1 MASVYDEQIIRL
13 LHEAGEKG
21 MAVKILSKNIFN
33 ENNTLFG
40 DLSLDEV
47 YRYVRSY
54 LQRHSK
60 TSSSLVEPTGRRGFY
75 RLNPDQITQ
84 LMLDFTDGE
93 EENVEEKDEKDEDLS
108 LSLF

>member
-21 MAVKILSKNIFN
+21 MAVRILSKNIFN

-40 DLSLDEV
+40 DLSLEEV

-54 LQRHSK
+54 IQRNSK
-60 TSSSLVEPTGRRGFY
+60 TSLSLIEPTGRRGFY
-75 RLNPDQITQ
+75 RLNSEQITQ
-84 LMLDFTDGE
+84 LMLNFSAS
-93 EENVEEKDEKDEDLS
+93 EEKSIDEREIRDEDLS
-108 LSLF
+108 FSLF

>member
-21 MAVKILSKNIFN
+21 MAVRILSKNIFN

-40 DLSLDEV
+40 DLSLEEV

-54 LQRHSK
+54 IQRNSK
-60 TSSSLVEPTGRRGFY
+60 TSLSLIEPTGRRGFY
-75 RLNPDQITQ
+75 RLNSEQITQ
-84 LMLDFTDGE
+84 LMLNFSAS
-93 EENVEEKDEKDEDLS
+93 EEKSIDEREIRDEDLS

>member
-40 DLSLDEV
+40 DLSLNEV
-47 YRYVRSY
+47 SKYVRSY
-54 LQRHSK
+54 IQRNSK
-60 TSSSLVEPTGRRGFY
+60 TSSSLIESTGHRGFY
-75 RLNPDQITQ
+75 RLNNDQVTQ
-84 LMLDFTDGE
+84 LMLNFSNVE
-93 EENVEEKDEKDEDLS
+93 EENIEKKDIRDEDLS